1 MKFLH
6 KPFQA
11 KAKDRI
17 IVTFSHPT
25 RVLLIH
31 TSFFSK
37 YKKGQTY
44 QYRGGFSEDSPVEFI
59 VPFDGQWH
67 AVIEKGTYK
76 NPLDLTGN
84 AELVRPAPS
93 TLNGTEQLET
103 SREVGD
109 EYDDTLD

>member
-11 KAKDRI
+11 KANDRI
-17 IVTFSHPT
+17 IITFSQPT

-31 TSFFSK
+31 SSFFSK

-44 QYRGGFSEDSPVEFI
+44 QYRGGHSEKSPVEFI

-67 AVIEKGTYK
+67 AVIEKGTFK
-76 NPLDLTGN
+76 NPLEVTGN
-84 AELVRPAPS
+84 AELKRPSPR
-93 TLNGTEQLET
+93 TLNGMEQLET
-103 SREVGD
+103 SREVGE